1 MKVWSLVNQK
11 GGVGKTTSTIA
22 IAACLSALGKR
33 VLLVDLDPQSS
44 LSYYLGIDSDSLK
57 HTLFDVFTA
66 PQNKSKLTAI
76 INRVTVSTDIQNV
89 NLLPSHMALSA
100 IDNALAQQEGKGL
113 IIRNSLDCVASDY
126 DHVLIDCPPVLGV
139 LMINAI
145 TSSDKLIL
153 PTQTEY
159 LAFQGLRRM
168 MSTLENL
175 QTKLK
180 QDASVLIV
188 PTLFDRRYKAAIRAF
203 SLIRETFKDSL
214 WRGYIPID
222 TKFRDASALGVAI
235 SEIAPESRGAFA
247 YEKLTNDLLKYE

>member
-11 GGVGKTTSTIA
+11 GGVGKTTSTVA

-44 LSYYLGIDSDSLK
+44 LSYYLGIDSDTLELTIFDIFTSSPNKAKLK
-57 HTLFDVFTA
+57 AIV
-66 PQNKSKLTAI
+66 NKA
-76 INRVTVSTDIQNV
+76 TVPTSIHNV
-89 NLLPSHMALSA
+89 KLLPSHMALSTV
-100 IDNALAQQEGKGL
+100 DNALAQQTGKGL
-113 IIRNSLDCVASDY
+113 IIKNSLESVSSDY
-126 DHVLIDCPPVLGV
+126 DYVLIDCPPVLGV

-168 MSTLENL
+168 MSTLSKL

-180 QDASVLIV
+180 QDASIIIV
-188 PTLFDRRYKAAIRAF
+188 PTLFDRRYKAAIRAY
-203 SLIRETFKDSL
+203 SLIRETFKNSL
-214 WRGYIPID
+214 WKGYIPID
-222 TKFRDASALGVAI
+222 TKFRDASAVGASIL
-235 SEIAPESRGAFA
+235 EIAPESRGAFA
-247 YEKLTNDLLKYE
+247 YEKLTNDLLKDE